1 VRQAV
6 VSTGPAGPSE
16 LLERAGELAAV
27 SESLGVVQ
35 TSSRGHVV
43 LVSGEAGVGKTSL
56 LRTFAESLGPSVPVL
71 WGTCDP
77 LFAPRPLGP
86 LLVVAEGTGG
96 ELEDVVRAGAMPH
109 EVVSA
114 LVRQLR
120 ARATSVFVL
129 EDLHWADEATLDVL
143 RLLARRVATVPTLV
157 VATYRDDELDNA
169 HPLRRVLGELATTDG
184 ARRLRLSPLS
194 RAAVAR
200 LAGPHGVDAN
210 ELYRK
215 TAGNPFFVVEA
226 LAAAAEDIPG
236 TVRDAVLARAAPLS
250 PPARTVLEVVA
261 VVPPQA
267 ELWLVEAI
275 FGGPVPGVDECVASG
290 MLCANGDGVAFRHEL
305 ARLAIEGVIG
315 PSRKIGLHRKALAA
329 LAVPPSGAPDL
340 ARLAHHAE
348 EAGDAGAVLRFAP
361 AAAERAASTG
371 AHREAAAQYGRVLRF
386 GGRLSVGERAE
397 LYERRSRECYLTD
410 QNNEATEAAEKAI
423 GCRRELGDKLGEGG
437 SLRWLSHVL
446 WCPGR
451 TVESERAARAA
462 VALLEAL
469 PPGRELA
476 MAYGELAWTCAN
488 AGNAK
493 EATGWGHRELEL
505 AKRLGDTEITL
516 HARGTIGACQFGQGG
531 VEELEAS
538 LAAAQRSGLSEQA
551 GLMFVWLVTAA
562 VQARRHDVA
571 ARYLEAGLAYCGD
584 RGLELYR
591 FYLLAYRARLE
602 LDRGRWSEAADLAQS
617 VLGIRRTST
626 TPRIIALVVLGLVRA
641 RRGDPGHWPLL
652 DEALALAGP
661 TGELSRLGP
670 VAAAR
675 AEAAWLEGDRDAVAR
690 ATEAA
695 LALAID
701 RGSALLIGELAVW
714 RRRAGLDG
722 DVPRGAEGP
731 FAMELTGQW
740 ARAAE
745 LWTKLGCPYE
755 AALALGDADDEEA
768 LRQALTEL
776 QRLEARPVAAIVARR
791 LRERG
796 ARTLPRG
803 PRPATR
809 QNRSGLTARELEV
822 LGLVVEGLPNRQ
834 IADRLV
840 LSVRTVDH
848 HVEAVFRKLGVRT
861 RIAMKEK
868 AIELELVGTPE

>member
-1 VRQAV
+1 
-6 VSTGPAGPSE
+6 
-16 LLERAGELAAV
+16 
-27 SESLGVVQ
+27 
-35 TSSRGHVV
+35 
-43 LVSGEAGVGKTSL
+43 
-56 LRTFAESLGPSVPVL
+56 
-71 WGTCDP
+71 
-77 LFAPRPLGP
+77 
-86 LLVVAEGTGG
+86 
-96 ELEDVVRAGAMPH
+96 
-109 EVVSA
+109 
-114 LVRQLR
+114 
-120 ARATSVFVL
+120 
-129 EDLHWADEATLDVL
+129 
-143 RLLARRVATVPTLV
+143 
-157 VATYRDDELDNA
+157 
-169 HPLRRVLGELATTDG
+169 
-184 ARRLRLSPLS
+184 
-194 RAAVAR
+194 
-200 LAGPHGVDAN
+200 
-210 ELYRK
+210 
-215 TAGNPFFVVEA
+215 
-226 LAAAAEDIPG
+226 
-236 TVRDAVLARAAPLS
+236 
-250 PPARTVLEVVA
+250 
-261 VVPPQA
+261 
-267 ELWLVEAI
+267 
-275 FGGPVPGVDECVASG
+275 
-290 MLCANGDGVAFRHEL
+290 
-305 ARLAIEGVIG
+305 
-315 PSRKIGLHRKALAA
+315 
-329 LAVPPSGAPDL
+329 
-340 ARLAHHAE
+340 
-348 EAGDAGAVLRFAP
+348 
-361 AAAERAASTG
+361 
-371 AHREAAAQYGRVLRF
+371 
-386 GGRLSVGERAE
+386 
-397 LYERRSRECYLTD
+397 
-410 QNNEATEAAEKAI
+410 
-423 GCRRELGDKLGEGG
+423 
-437 SLRWLSHVL
+437 
-446 WCPGR
+446 
-451 TVESERAARAA
+451 
-462 VALLEAL
+462 
-469 PPGRELA
+469 
-476 MAYGELAWTCAN
+476 
-488 AGNAK
+488 
-493 EATGWGHRELEL
+493 
-505 AKRLGDTEITL
+505 
-516 HARGTIGACQFGQGG
+516 
-531 VEELEAS
+531 
-538 LAAAQRSGLSEQA
+538 
-551 GLMFVWLVTAA
+551 
-562 VQARRHDVA
+562 
-571 ARYLEAGLAYCGD
+571 
-584 RGLELYR
+584 
-591 FYLLAYRARLE
+591 LE